1 MKKMTPRSI
10 FMINYYQHINLLSD
24 DRINGM
30 EKLSCLFNRFEY
42 LDDLIENIQSGED
55 NTDDDLDEIMDHK
68 SIPLVELQGFD
79 LDAI

>member
-1 MKKMTPRSI
+1 
-10 FMINYYQHINLLSD
+10 
-24 DRINGM
+24 M

-42 LDDLIENIQSGED
+42 LDELVENMQDKED

-79 LDAI
+79 IDEL